1 MQFGQFKNTEPI
13 NPTYQRIAELELV
26 KHIVDVE
33 TYGFTVVPPKKVSSR
48 DFFERIRETLL
59 RIARDRTGVDL
70 RLDKNGSAGK
80 IETETKSDSQFLLF
94 CLLTGD
100 PIFEEWVLNPTM
112 YTLVDYMM
120 KGQQQLSNLAS
131 FVKWKGERKSL
142 GLHADGGVN
151 QDGHMTACGDVC
163 NSAWALTDYTL
174 DNGAI
179 AVVPGSHKFCR
190 LPRLGEGE
198 DMAVPVEA
206 PEGSLIAWHGNLW
219 HGAFSEEDGRLAVQ
233 SHDLYVQQAHE
244 AAGGFPAQS
253 HPGDDRAEPAGVRT
267 PGRLR

>member
-1 MQFGQFKNTEPI
+1 M
-13 NPTYQRIAELELV
+13 
-26 KHIVDVE
+26 
-33 TYGFTVVPPKKVSSR
+33 SSR

-70 RLDKNGSAGK
+70 QLDKNGSAGK

-94 CLLTGD
+94 CLLTKD

-253 HPGDDRAEPAGVRT
+253 HPGDDRTEPAGVRT